1 MFRFLYYYTD
11 YFFGQ
16 FYIYFRHVLL
26 GHVVLYDR
34 YYFDFIIDSLRSNVR
49 LPQWITKAG
58 YTLLMQPNLNFF
70 LYADSET
77 ILARK
82 KELEPLA
89 IEKLTKDYLRLFG
102 LLNKGNAERY
112 FPIENNDLNSTLN
125 FISNKTQT
133 KLI

>member
-1 MFRFLYYYTD
+1 
-11 YFFGQ
+11 
-16 FYIYFRHVLL
+16 
-26 GHVVLYDR
+26 
-34 YYFDFIIDSLRSNVR
+34 
-49 LPQWITKAG
+49 
-58 YTLLMQPNLNFF
+58 MQPNLNFF

-133 KLI
+133 KLIWRETDSRTYDKITQPWVCFWSWINFIRFTLIYLGTVL